1 MRGIGMNNVG
11 DIGTVEEKIKE
22 SLLDKLKR
30 LQLRLNFKSI
40 LHKMLVGFSATIL
53 FIIIIVAISAYS
65 AVQAS
70 NNTNV
75 IIQER
80 LPAMI
85 KLEDLATN
93 FSTRNRA
100 AYEYLVTGNDSRISE
115 FTTLTEQSSILEQE
129 VMTLHDSE
137 EITEVI
143 ELASVWSNEVQSRVI
158 AQKGAGNDLTASNHL
173 NSLRPTAD
181 AIQVIYQQN
190 VTAIEEEIA
199 ELSESVVT
207 AQRISMILIVSLGI
221 LATLGSVAIAWIT
234 SKSITNP
241 VREMKDRLEEFSKED
256 FSGEPLVI
264 DSSDEIGELAASLNL
279 TQGNLM
285 VLMMSVQE
293 AANSLSRSSQDYIET
308 SREVQMGSSQ
318 ITATMQ
324 ELASGAEA
332 QANSASNL
340 AADMDSFSET
350 AKETLVYGQEINAS
364 SEEIVEKTNQG
375 SQLMTL
381 SNDQMRIVNDI
392 VQEAVIQ
399 MEALNKETDEI
410 FKLVD
415 IIKNIAQQTNLLA
428 LNASIEA
435 ARAGDQG
442 RGFAV
447 VADEVRKL
455 AEEVAASV
463 SEITNYVKHVQDDAE
478 KVSVSLQHVNSEVEI
493 GTIQIQATGENI
505 KEITTAITD
514 LKNRNKQME
523 NNLNEISVRSQ
534 AMNTLIDEVA
544 SVSQESAA
552 GIEETSASIEE
563 INSSMESAAEQSEGL
578 VALSSNLDML
588 IQSVE
593 IAGLE

>member
-1 MRGIGMNNVG
+1 MNNVG
-11 DIGTVEEKIKE
+11 DIGSVEKDYKKN
-22 SLLDKLKR
+22 LLDKLKKV
-30 LQLRLNFKSI
+30 QFKLNFKSI
-40 LHKMLVGFSATIL
+40 LHKMLAGFSATIL
-53 FIIIIVAISAYS
+53 FIVIIVAISAIS
-65 AVQAS
+65 AIQAS
-70 NNTNV
+70 NNTNA
-75 IIQER
+75 IIQDR

-93 FSTRNRA
+93 FATRNRA

-115 FTTLTEQSSILEQE
+115 FSTLTEQSALLEQE
-129 VMTLHDSE
+129 VLALHDNE
-137 EITEVI
+137 EIAEVI
-143 ELASVWSNEVQSRVI
+143 ELASLWSSEVQTRVI
-158 AQKGAGNDLTASNHL
+158 AQKGTGNDLTASSHL
-173 NSLRPTAD
+173 NSLKPTAD
-181 AIQVIYQQN
+181 AIQVIYQEN
-190 VTAIEEEIA
+190 INALENEITV
-199 ELSESVVT
+199 LSDEVIR
-207 AQRISMILIVSLGI
+207 AQRVSMILIVSLGVI
-221 LATLGSVAIAWIT
+221 ATLGSIAVAWVT
-234 SKSITNP
+234 SQSITNP
-241 VREMKDRLEEFSKED
+241 VREMKVRLEEFAEQD
-256 FSGEPLVI
+256 FSGEPLKI
-264 DSSDEIGELAASLNL
+264 EATDEIGDLAESLNL

-293 AANSLSRSSQDYIET
+293 AANQLSTSSQDYINT
-308 SREVQMGSSQ
+308 SREVQVGSNQ

-350 AKETLVYGQEINAS
+350 TKETLVYGQEINES
-364 SEEIVEKTNQG
+364 SEAIVEKATEG

-392 VQEAVIQ
+392 VHEAVEQ
-399 MEALNKETDEI
+399 MEALNNQTDEI
-410 FKLVD
+410 SKLVD

-455 AEEVAASV
+455 AEEVASSV

-478 KVSVSLQHVNSEVEI
+478 KVSMSLQHVNSEVEI
-493 GTIQIQATGENI
+493 GTIQISATGENI
-505 KEITTAITD
+505 KEITTAIAD
-514 LKNRNKQME
+514 LQNRNKQME
-523 NNLNEISVRSQ
+523 SNLNEISERSQ

-552 GIEETSASIEE
+552 GVEETSASIEE
-563 INSSMESAAEQSEGL
+563 INSSMEEVAEQSEGL
-578 VALSSNLDML
+578 VTLSGNLDML
-588 IQSVE
+588 IESVK
-593 IAGLE
+593 IAGLN

>member
-1 MRGIGMNNVG
+1 MNNIG
-11 DIGTVEEKIKE
+11 DIETVEGKIKE
-22 SLLDKLKR
+22 NLFDKLKEV
-30 LQLRLNFKSI
+30 QLKLNFKSI
-40 LHKMLVGFSATIL
+40 LHKMLAGFSATII
-53 FIIIIVAISAYS
+53 FIVIIVVISAFS
-65 AVQAS
+65 AIQAS
-70 NNTNV
+70 NNTNE

-93 FSTRNRA
+93 FATRNRA
-100 AYEYLVTGNDSRISE
+100 TYEYLVTGNDSRISE
-115 FTTLTEQSSILEQE
+115 FTSLTEQSAILEQE
-129 VMTLHDSE
+129 VMALHDNE
-137 EITEVI
+137 EIAEVI
-143 ELASVWSNEVQSRVI
+143 ELASVWSSEVQSRVF
-158 AQKGAGNDLTASNHL
+158 AQKNVGNDLTAESHL
-173 NSLRPTAD
+173 NSLKPTAD
-181 AIQVIYQQN
+181 AIQVIYQEN

-199 ELSESVVT
+199 ELSESVVR
-207 AQRISMILIVSLGI
+207 AQRVSMILIISLGV
-221 LATLGSVAIAWIT
+221 LATIGSVAIAWVT

-241 VREMKDRLEEFSKED
+241 VREMKDRLEDFSNQD
-256 FSGEPLVI
+256 FSGDPLVI
-264 DSSDEIGELAASLNL
+264 NSSDEIGELAASLNL

-293 AANSLSRSSQDYIET
+293 AANLLSRSSQEYIET
-308 SREVQMGSSQ
+308 SREVQMGSNQ

-340 AADMDSFSET
+340 AADMDSFSGT
-350 AKETLVYGQEINAS
+350 AKETQVYGQEINES
-364 SEEIVEKTNQG
+364 SEEIVEKANQG
-375 SQLMTL
+375 SELMTL

-392 VQEAVIQ
+392 VQEAVGQ
-399 MEALNKETDEI
+399 MEALNTQTDEI
-410 FKLVD
+410 SKLVD

-447 VADEVRKL
+447 VAEEVRKL

-478 KVSVSLQHVNSEVEI
+478 KVSISLQHVNSEVEI

-505 KEITTAITD
+505 KEITTSITD
-514 LKNRNKQME
+514 LQNRNKQMV
-523 NNLNEISVRSQ
+523 NNLNEIAERSQ

-552 GIEETSASIEE
+552 GVEETSASVEE
-563 INSSMESAAEQSEGL
+563 INSSMEEVAEQSEGL
-578 VALSSNLDML
+578 VTLSGNLDML
-588 IQSVE
+588 IQSVK

>member
-1 MRGIGMNNVG
+1 MRGIDMNNIG
-11 DIGTVEEKIKE
+11 DIETVEGKIKE
-22 SLLDKLKR
+22 NLFDKLKEV
-30 LQLRLNFKSI
+30 QLKLNFKSI
-40 LHKMLVGFSATIL
+40 LHKMLAGFSATII
-53 FIIIIVAISAYS
+53 FIVIIVVISTFSAI
-65 AVQAS
+65 QAS
-70 NNTNV
+70 NNTNE

-93 FSTRNRA
+93 FATRNRA
-100 AYEYLVTGNDSRISE
+100 TYEYLVTGNDSRISE
-115 FTTLTEQSSILEQE
+115 FTSLTEQSAILEQE
-129 VMTLHDSE
+129 VMALHDNE
-137 EITEVI
+137 EIAEVI
-143 ELASVWSNEVQSRVI
+143 ELASVWSSEVQSRVI
-158 AQKGAGNDLTASNHL
+158 AQKDAGNDLTAESHL
-173 NSLRPTAD
+173 NSLKPTAD

-190 VTAIEEEIA
+190 IMEIEEEIA
-199 ELSESVVT
+199 ELSEDVVR
-207 AQRISMILIVSLGI
+207 AQRISMFLIVSLGV
-221 LATLGSVAIAWIT
+221 LATLGSVAIAWVT
-234 SKSITNP
+234 SKSITDP
-241 VREMKDRLEEFSKED
+241 VREMKDRLEEFSNQD
-256 FSGEPLVI
+256 FSGDPLVI

-293 AANSLSRSSQDYIET
+293 AADLLSRSSQEYIET
-308 SREVQMGSSQ
+308 SREVQMGSNQ

-350 AKETLVYGQEINAS
+350 TKETQVYGQEINES
-364 SEEIVEKTNQG
+364 SEEIVEKANQG
-375 SQLMTL
+375 SELMTL

-392 VQEAVIQ
+392 VQEAVGQ
-399 MEALNKETDEI
+399 MEALNTQTDEI
-410 FKLVD
+410 SKLVD

-447 VADEVRKL
+447 VAEEVRKL

-478 KVSVSLQHVNSEVEI
+478 KVSISLQHVNSEVEI
-493 GTIQIQATGENI
+493 GTIQTQATGENI
-505 KEITTAITD
+505 KEITTSITD
-514 LKNRNKQME
+514 LQNRNKQMV
-523 NNLNEISVRSQ
+523 NNLNEIAERSQ

-552 GIEETSASIEE
+552 GVEETSASVEE
-563 INSSMESAAEQSEGL
+563 INSSMEEVAEQSEGL
-578 VALSSNLDML
+578 VTLSGNLDML
-588 IQSVE
+588 IQSVK